1 MRARLAARVSRGLRA
16 AAFGYLVTALFAATV
31 TVLAASNPG
40 TPLRPRPGG
49 APRVALLGAAGERPF
64 AVAFHPPGPAPRWV
78 LLACAGRVLR
88 LPIASA
94 NAQRPA
100 ASLARQKAPRA
111 PRARGRVAEAQM
123 RLSQPN

>member
-1 MRARLAARVSRGLRA
+1 MRARLAARLSRGLRA

-31 TVLAASNPG
+31 AVLAASNPG
-40 TPLRPRPGG
+40 TPLPPRPG
-49 APRVALLGAAGERPF
+49 ASRVALLGAGGERPF

-88 LPIASA
+88 LPIATA
-94 NAQRPA
+94 DVPKPA
-100 ASLARQKAPRA
+100 SSLVGRKKAGA
-111 PRARGRVAEAQM
+111 PRARGRVADAQT